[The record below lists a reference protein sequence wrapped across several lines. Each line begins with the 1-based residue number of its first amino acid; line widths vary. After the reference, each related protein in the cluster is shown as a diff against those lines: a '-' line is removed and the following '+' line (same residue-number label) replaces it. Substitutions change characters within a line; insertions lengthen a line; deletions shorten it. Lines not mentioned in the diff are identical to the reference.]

1 VEQVGAAVGAALERL
16 VVLEPAVLKAR
27 RREKFLAMG
36 REGLA

>member
-1 VEQVGAAVGAALERL
+1 
-16 VVLEPAVLKAR
+16 VLEPAVLKAR